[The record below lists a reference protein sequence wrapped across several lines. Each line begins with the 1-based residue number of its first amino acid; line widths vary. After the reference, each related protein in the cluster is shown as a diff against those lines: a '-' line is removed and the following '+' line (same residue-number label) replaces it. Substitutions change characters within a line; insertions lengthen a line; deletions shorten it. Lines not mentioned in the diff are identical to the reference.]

1 VGHHGGDGIA
11 DKAVIYDAPGCRA
24 GLPPGTRT
32 VVLPGGLVLLP
43 VTGDRG
49 WTSGETASTARTKK
63 TVGSPGRRSPGTAL
77 HGLPVESGGV
87 FHGMRGDVA
96 GPGGLVAG
104 ADRVPQL
111 HGHWIKDGAA
121 NTHSPANPSA
131 LDTVGDL

>member
-1 VGHHGGDGIA
+1 MGHHGGDGIA

-63 TVGSPGRRSPGTAL
+63 TVGSPGRRSPGLRCMACR
-77 HGLPVESGGV
+77 S
-87 FHGMRGDVA
+87 
-96 GPGGLVAG
+96 
-104 ADRVPQL
+104 
-111 HGHWIKDGAA
+111 
-121 NTHSPANPSA
+121 SPAACSTA
-131 LDTVGDL
+131 CEAT